1 MKSCMGIK
9 LVSLGLIPV
18 LWTENETHNNH
29 IKDNI
34 IFDLKTIYIV
44 FNTLYLLCNKQI
56 SYHYQVSSWKL
67 DQIKPEGE

>member
-9 LVSLGLIPV
+9 LASLGLILV

-34 IFDLKTIYIV
+34 IIFD
-44 FNTLYLLCNKQI
+44 I
-56 SYHYQVSSWKL
+56 S
-67 DQIKPEGE
+67 

>member
-9 LVSLGLIPV
+9 LALSVLIPV

-34 IFDLKTIYIV
+34 IIFD
-44 FNTLYLLCNKQI
+44 I
-56 SYHYQVSSWKL
+56 S
-67 DQIKPEGE
+67 